1 MHTVDLLEQALALAT
16 RLGYQVRQEW
26 LSESG
31 GGACE
36 YGGRKW
42 LFVDL
47 SLSSTEQLSLVVD
60 ALRHDPRL
68 DASNVPRSLAQLL
81 ASEKAA

>member
-1 MHTVDLLEQALALAT
+1 MHTVDLLEQALALAK

-26 LSESG
+26 LDECG
-31 GGACE
+31 GGTCE

-47 SLSSTEQLSLVVD
+47 SLSTTEQLSQVVD
-60 ALRHDPRL
+60 ALRHDPQLAAAHPPAALSRLL
-68 DASNVPRSLAQLL
+68 DAER
-81 ASEKAA
+81 AA

>member
-1 MHTVDLLEQALALAT
+1 MHTVELLEQALALAT

-26 LSESG
+26 LAESG

-47 SLSSTEQLSLVVD
+47 SLSSTEQLSQVVE
-60 ALRHDPRL
+60 ALKNDPQL
-68 DASNVPRSLAQLL
+68 AASNVPRSLAQLL
-81 ASEKAA
+81 ESEKAA